1 MITADK
7 AQALRIHNKEVSAN
21 MKKLLKKQGGFTLLE
36 LLIVIVIIGIL
47 ALIIV
52 PGLASGPKRARDA
65 QRKSDLRAVKN
76 ALETYYND
84 KNVYPAPAGNGTT
97 TAWTNLTALLTPD
110 YLPTVP
116 SDPKSGS
123 TTGYVYGAN
132 TGSTSYV
139 IEGNMEN
146 TTDAQINDK
155 NGAAGYNGTY
165 NTPSNYPQGYAVKS
179 VN

>member
-1 MITADK
+1 M
-7 AQALRIHNKEVSAN
+7 RR
-21 MKKLLKKQGGFTLLE
+21 LLKKQQGFTLLE

-84 KNVYPAPAGNGTT
+84 NTAYPPGDYSGLGTYLV
-97 TAWTNLTALLTPD
+97 TA
-110 YLPTVP
+110 YIP
-116 SDPKSGS
+116 SMPQDPKSGNP
-123 TTGYVYGAN
+123 GYTYTPTPSGCAAGAC
-132 TGSTSYV
+132 TSYTLDATL
-139 IEGNMEN
+139 EN
-146 TTDAQINDK
+146 NKDSQIKSGTTN
-155 NGAAGYNGTY
+155 TY
-165 NTPSNYPQGYAVKS
+165 EVTS

>member
-1 MITADK
+1 M
-7 AQALRIHNKEVSAN
+7 R
-21 MKKLLKKQGGFTLLE
+21 KLLKRQSGFTLLE

-84 KNVYPAPAGNGTT
+84 NTSYPAGNYAGLST
-97 TAWTNLTALLTPD
+97 
-110 YLPTVP
+110 YLVTSYIP
-116 SDPKSGS
+116 SLPQDPKSGNPA
-123 TTGYVYGAN
+123 YVYTPSPSGCAAGAC
-132 TGSTSYV
+132 TSFV
-139 IEGNMEN
+139 LQGTLEN
-146 TTDAQINDK
+146 TKDSQIK
-155 NGAAGYNGTY
+155 SGTTQTY
-165 NTPSNYPQGYAVKS
+165 EVTS

>member
-1 MITADK
+1 M
-7 AQALRIHNKEVSAN
+7 R
-21 MKKLLKKQGGFTLLE
+21 KLLKKQQGFTLLE

-84 KNVYPAPAGNGTT
+84 NNAYPPGNYAGLNTYLVTAYIPSMPA
-97 TAWTNLTALLTPD
+97 
-110 YLPTVP
+110 
-116 SDPKSGS
+116 DPKAGQAYTYTPTPSGCAA
-123 TTGYVYGAN
+123 GAC
-132 TGSTSYV
+132 TSYV
-139 IEGNMEN
+139 L
-146 TTDAQINDK
+146 DAQLENDK
-155 NGAAGYNGTY
+155 DSQIKSGTT
-165 NTPSNYPQGYAVKS
+165 NTYEVTS